1 MSSLSGEEGKALF
14 KRLCAHCHTLD
25 QGEPHKYGPNLS
37 GLLGES
43 LVYTVYCL
51 YSTYNLFVDREN
63 FHNEFISFYV
73 FR

>member
-43 LVYTVYCL
+43 LVYI
-51 YSTYNLFVDREN
+51 YSVLLVQYLLF
-63 FHNEFISFYV
+63 IC
-73 FR
+73 